1 MGIRSAQVSEM
12 ILENV
17 RVPKEN
23 MIVESGQGFKLAMK
37 TLDGGRI
44 GVAARDLESQKVH
57 LRLPKNI

>member
-23 MIVESGQGFKLAMK
+23 MIVESGQGFKLAMRTVWK
-37 TLDGGRI
+37 TI
-44 GVAARDLESQKVH
+44 
-57 LRLPKNI
+57 I

>member
-44 GVAARDLESQKVH
+44 GVAA
-57 LRLPKNI
+57 